1 MFDDLPPL
9 SHAEQQ
15 LAVEQIQKL
24 MAEGMSTA
32 QAIKVVADQI
42 RANCIFRSIPISHFG
57 IIRSPISV

>member
-42 RANCIFRSIPISHFG
+42 RANAKQEQQ
-57 IIRSPISV
+57 